1 MQTRTYADLFALIQ
15 ALCGVVFASIE
26 TGRIKALINRRAQRA
41 YRSSN
46 YWTRFLK
53 IGEERAVGP
62 GGSPPVEASIEI
74 GSDDS
79 KLKFTANP
87 VLFVGADGNN
97 CRVRAVNPGTPNAN
111 LSFSRSGNDQT
122 INLATN
128 SSSAVIST
136 ATQIKNAIAAA
147 LDVAPLFILVDC
159 DLGTG
164 SDGTGVYEA
173 HDYVSLEGGVN
184 EVPPL
189 DIPASV
195 VPYFEAGLQPIDT
208 FLRIFKQ
215 APYIA
220 SSVQE
225 FDFTVTADGATL
237 VAGDLN
243 PSTAF
248 LTYKAQFTD
257 TYGDGA
263 GETSSVPAEW
273 FQYLAHGTYADYL
286 RAEGQQEKAALAD
299 QEAEALL
306 TEELIRLDENHT
318 SGFVSN
324 RIRTNAN
331 MQLRW

>member
-1 MQTRTYADLFALIQ
+1 MQTRTYADLFSLIQ

-53 IGEERAVGP
+53 IGEERYLSSDPIAATAIVSGSGYFIATVGDTDFT
-62 GGSPPVEASIEI
+62 AI
-74 GSDDS
+74 GSS
-79 KLKFTANP
+79 ANT
-87 VLFVGADGNN
+87 VGEYFVATGA
-97 CRVRAVNPGTPNAN
+97 
-111 LSFSRSGNDQT
+111 
-122 INLATN
+122 
-128 SSSAVIST
+128 
-136 ATQIKNAIAAA
+136 
-147 LDVAPLFILVDC
+147 
-159 DLGTG
+159 GTG
-164 SDGTGVYEA
+164 TGTA
-173 HDYVSLEGGVN
+173 R
-184 EVPPL
+184 
-189 DIPASV
+189 PALGY
-195 VPYFEAGLQPIDT
+195 VPYSETGKSSVDT

-215 APYIA
+215 APYIS

-225 FDFTVTADGATL
+225 FDFTVTAEGATL

-248 LTYKAQFTD
+248 LTYKAQFAD

-286 RAEGQQEKAALAD
+286 RAEGQQEKAAVAD
-299 QEAEALL
+299 AEAEALL

>member
-1 MQTRTYADLFALIQ
+1 MQTRTYADLFSLIQ

-53 IGEERAVGP
+53 IGEERVVTSGVMP
-62 GGSPPVEASIEI
+62 YTETG
-74 GSDDS
+74 
-79 KLKFTANP
+79 
-87 VLFVGADGNN
+87 
-97 CRVRAVNPGTPNAN
+97 
-111 LSFSRSGNDQT
+111 LS
-122 INLATN
+122 
-128 SSSAVIST
+128 
-136 ATQIKNAIAAA
+136 
-147 LDVAPLFILVDC
+147 
-159 DLGTG
+159 
-164 SDGTGVYEA
+164 
-173 HDYVSLEGGVN
+173 
-184 EVPPL
+184 
-189 DIPASV
+189 SV
-195 VPYFEAGLQPIDT
+195 DT

-215 APYIA
+215 APYIS

-237 VAGDLN
+237 VAGDLD
-243 PSTAF
+243 PSSAF
-248 LTYKAQFTD
+248 LTYKAQLSD